1 MLQREVAITERLLAT
16 GRRSSA
22 SLMTEPVTCVFTAYL
37 FYHQVGTGE
46 AFWVA
51 KEIERGKWG
60 PVYQIRNYRCL
71 LGVGIRICIHGL
83 KQNFKI
89 SNHHKIILLFLKV
102 FQTLPGSYVFHSN
115 SFDGKILEFQNNFI
129 LIPGI
134 VKKQH
139 GSGFVAGSGF
149 NEYRSET
156 LVKTDSSV
164 GTTWI

>member
-1 MLQREVAITERLLAT
+1 M
-16 GRRSSA
+16 
-22 SLMTEPVTCVFTAYL
+22 
-37 FYHQVGTGE
+37 
-46 AFWVA
+46 
-51 KEIERGKWG
+51 
-60 PVYQIRNYRCL
+60 YQIRNYRGL

-102 FQTLPGSYVFHSN
+102 FQTLPGRYVFHSN

-164 GTTWI
+164 GTT